1 MDIYNKR
8 ILMNKFNKG
17 DIVKHKNV
25 EGERFVIETF
35 DNVGLLVG
43 IRRLRDCRLLWV
55 DPECIIVVMNGT
67 DERISES
74 KEKNTCNS
82 MSMNI
87 KKVIFNNPATIV
99 FWSDGSKTV
108 VKSYLDDYDPEKGLA
123 MAIAKKYLG
132 NKGNYYDIF
141 RKWLPKEGDFS
152 KYMNPPISE
161 QYELLTVKQFAEKTG
176 QSEVTI
182 RRDCRKKL
190 HPGAKK
196 VDGKWMIPFSGI
208 VGGNKNDK

>member
-67 DERISES
+67 DERISEN

-123 MAIAKKYLG
+123 MAIAKKALG
-132 NKGNYYDIF
+132 NEGNYYNVF
-141 RKWLPKEGDFS
+141 KKWLPKDDETIG
-152 KYMNPPISE
+152 
-161 QYELLTVKQFAEKTG
+161 ELFCDQKAVERYKANNDIINKALEDIKKNIKTSIPSSWDG
-176 QSEVTI
+176 NFIYSNI
-182 RRDCRKKL
+182 RGKL
-190 HPGAKK
+190 E
-196 VDGKWMIPFSGI
+196 
-208 VGGNKNDK
+208 NDKY